1 MTVFEMDANKTLTY
15 MLQMGS
21 DEKKRYFL
29 ECTCWGN
36 RRGSKRKFGPGS
48 Q

>member
-1 MTVFEMDANKTLTY
+1 MIVFQMDANKTLTY
-15 MLQMGS
+15 VLQMGS
-21 DEKKRYFL
+21 DKKRYFL
-29 ECTCWGN
+29 ECTCLGN